1 MGTFTFHWPYNASE
15 VFVTG
20 TFDDWGKTVK
30 LDRVG
35 DSFVKEVTT
44 LPVQKVQY
52 KFVVDGIW
60 TTDPKAREEQ
70 DGHNNVNNVLLP
82 EEIKAS
88 DSAPTMS
95 GVTPYSTTAALAA
108 NVPKEPNGD
117 LPGSFPETPG
127 QESEQT
133 FSVDPIPASGGYGN
147 PVTLKPGEEV
157 PRQSTFNNNTVGST
171 VTLDKESYD
180 KGQTLPVDGYQA
192 NNTSPETF
200 AFAPFTLPP
209 ITNNMIPESSLPIGG
224 PSQSYTGGPAQQAAL
239 ADPEYFI
246 QSSGPTSTTAELAAG
261 VPLESKGKAN
271 ANKPVDEVPRVV
283 KDSIAEAHKDPEAT
297 AYQEAVDEKY
307 ATENELHK
315 KYPVENSAGRFVQ
328 PVDEV
333 PRVVKDSMA
342 EGYKDP
348 EAAANLKAVDEKYAT
363 EKELQE
369 KFPVEDSAG
378 RQTNGHYPIPRA
390 VKDSISE
397 AHTNPEATTNQEA
410 LAEKYATE
418 KELQQK
424 FPIEESAG
432 RFVQPVEEVPQVVKD
447 SMAEGYKDPEAAAN
461 LKAVDEKYATEKELQ
476 EKFPV
481 EDSAGRQIDGHYPV
495 PRAVKDSI
503 AEAHKDPEATTNQEA
518 LGEKYATEK
527 ELQQK
532 YPVEESA
539 GRYNKPV
546 DEVPQ
551 VVKDSMAEAFRDP
564 EAAANQEAV
573 DEKYATEKELHKKI
587 RVEESAGAPAPTAT
601 AATQAIAPHVTASGV
616 DSSDVSPLS
625 TPTANRSFTA
635 ATPSSALK
643 TTESSGPTVTTGPET
658 TSTAETSTAGTTA
671 AATADP
677 AGPTVTTGVASA
689 QAPTSSTAEPADPA
703 ATTGAG
709 STQSPA
715 TSSKPAS
722 PSRRKS
728 HSTEGA
734 ASTIG
739 DKKKKHRL
747 SGFFDKI
754 KEKLK

>member
-1 MGTFTFHWPYNASE
+1 M
-15 VFVTG
+15 
-20 TFDDWGKTVK
+20 
-30 LDRVG
+30 
-35 DSFVKEVTT
+35 
-44 LPVQKVQY
+44 
-52 KFVVDGIW
+52 
-60 TTDPKAREEQ
+60 
-70 DGHNNVNNVLLP
+70 LLP

-108 NVPKEPNGD
+108 NVPKEPKED
-117 LPGSFPETPG
+117 VPGSFPETPG
-127 QESEQT
+127 LESEQT

-147 PVTLKPGEEV
+147 PVSLKPGEEV
-157 PRQSTFNNNTVGST
+157 PRQSTFNSNTIGST

-180 KGQTLPVDGYQA
+180 KGQTLPLDGNQA
-192 NNTSPETF
+192 TNTSPESF

-224 PSQSYTGGPAQQAAL
+224 SSQSYTGGPAQQAAQ
-239 ADPEYFI
+239 ADPGYYI
-246 QSSGPTSTTAELAAG
+246 QSSGPNSTTAELAAG
-261 VPLESKGKAN
+261 VPLESKGKSSS
-271 ANKPVDEVPRVV
+271 NKPVDEVPRVV
-283 KDSIAEAHKDPEAT
+283 KDSIAEAHRDPEAA
-297 AYQEAVDEKY
+297 AYKEAVDEKY

-315 KYPVENSAGRFVQ
+315 KYPIENSAGRFVL
-328 PVDEV
+328 PVD
-333 PRVVKDSMA
+333 
-342 EGYKDP
+342 
-348 EAAANLKAVDEKYAT
+348 
-363 EKELQE
+363 
-369 KFPVEDSAG
+369 
-378 RQTNGHYPIPRA
+378 
-390 VKDSISE
+390 
-397 AHTNPEATTNQEA
+397 
-410 LAEKYATE
+410 
-418 KELQQK
+418 
-424 FPIEESAG
+424 
-432 RFVQPVEEVPQVVKD
+432 EVPQVVKD

-476 EKFPV
+476 EKFPI
-481 EDSAGRQIDGHYPV
+481 EESAGRQVNGHYPV
-495 PRAVKDSI
+495 PQAVQNSI

-518 LGEKYATEK
+518 LAEKYATEK
-527 ELQQK
+527 ELQEK

-587 RVEESAGAPAPTAT
+587 RVEESAGAPAPTVT
-601 AATQAIAPHVTASGV
+601 AATQAIAPHVTASGAN
-616 DSSDVSPLS
+616 SSDVSPLS
-625 TPTANRSFTA
+625 TPTGSRSLAA

-643 TTESSGPTVTTGPET
+643 NTESTGPTVTSGPET

-671 AATADP
+671 PTTADP
-677 AGPTVTTGVASA
+677 AGPTVTTGVVSA
-689 QAPTSSTAEPADPA
+689 QAPSSSTAGPADPA
-703 ATTGAG
+703 TTTGVE
-709 STQSPA
+709 STQPPA
-715 TSSKPAS
+715 SSNKPAS

>member
-432 RFVQPVEEVPQVVKD
+432 R
-447 SMAEGYKDPEAAAN
+447 
-461 LKAVDEKYATEKELQ
+461 
-476 EKFPV
+476 
-481 EDSAGRQIDGHYPV
+481 
-495 PRAVKDSI
+495 
-503 AEAHKDPEATTNQEA
+503 
-518 LGEKYATEK
+518 
-527 ELQQK
+527 
-532 YPVEESA
+532 
-539 GRYNKPV
+539 YNKPV